1 MLSFSPYKPFSHY
14 YRHQHIDVS
23 KISSIQDLK
32 LSTIQ
37 NKIIDF
43 DTHATMLFAQ
53 NKTIYFDYFDLSSS
67 RPHLVQERKY
77 NAIQGPPFFSPP
89 SPLLRY
95 KHTPSLSPL
104 LNHIAQWIGEG
115 WSGYIRYGKQRGV
128 PHLFLLKSVKIVGP
142 LMTTLNRI
150 KTFEVIYLPLFIS
163 KPL

>member
-1 MLSFSPYKPFSHY
+1 
-14 YRHQHIDVS
+14 
-23 KISSIQDLK
+23 
-32 LSTIQ
+32 
-37 NKIIDF
+37 
-43 DTHATMLFAQ
+43 MLFAQ
-53 NKTIYFDYFDLSSS
+53 NKTIYFDYFHLSS
-67 RPHLVQERKY
+67 HLVQERKD

-95 KHTPSLSPL
+95 KHTPPLSPL

-150 KTFEVIYLPLFIS
+150 KNFEIIYLSLFLS